1 MAGPLNSA
9 PARGLR
15 RFADVNLA
23 IGLFSALL
31 IAGLWLYIV
40 TKHQNEYRETVS
52 AAFRQS
58 SNLAIAYE
66 EHIARTIK
74 GLDSALQFVR
84 HEYRRLGRDMDMAR
98 YIAEGVIDAQLFTIL
113 SVVDG
118 NGDIVLSSRPFEP
131 TNYADREFFKAHRDG
146 SADMLHINRPV
157 LGRVSGTWQVP
168 MSRRLDK
175 PDGSFGGVVVLSVD
189 PGYFARFYQ
198 KSDIGALGLVTLVGL
213 DGIVRARRVGNDLSF
228 DVDMTGSS
236 LLNQRALQAH
246 GQFLS
251 LGGFDDIQRYVSY
264 RTLSE
269 YPLIV
274 AVGAAQPEVLR
285 EYRRNSR
292 RDYAMALLVSLVI
305 AGFAALL
312 MVTLARQK
320 RAREALALS
329 EARYRGA
336 FEQAAIGMAHTSLD
350 RRFIQ
355 VNQRFCDMLGYT
367 REELLGRPA
376 AGFTHAEDSRRA
388 TEERQQLLSGLA
400 DSLSAEMRYVRKDG
414 SLLWVNRTISLV
426 RDGEGHPLYFLRIVE
441 DITERRKLEAELR
454 ELAATDMLTGIP
466 NRRAFIARLEEEHAR
481 IRRFPQQ
488 QAAVLMLDLD
498 NFKKINDTHGH
509 PAGDSVLR
517 HVAELISTRI
527 RAVDACGR
535 LGGEEFSILLTGAA
549 LPAAAEFADR
559 LRRAIAGSP
568 TLHEGLSLAVTVSV
582 GIAAL
587 RAEDE
592 GADAAL
598 LRADRA
604 LYRAKE
610 SGRDRIEVDDVTQ
623 QPRPAAGSA

>member
-58 SNLAIAYE
+58 SNLTIAYE

-98 YIAEGVIDAQLFTIL
+98 YIEEGVIDAQLFTIL

>member
-236 LLNQRALQAH
+236 LLNQRAL
-246 GQFLS
+246 
-251 LGGFDDIQRYVSY
+251 
-264 RTLSE
+264 
-269 YPLIV
+269 
-274 AVGAAQPEVLR
+274 
-285 EYRRNSR
+285 
-292 RDYAMALLVSLVI
+292 
-305 AGFAALL
+305 
-312 MVTLARQK
+312 
-320 RAREALALS
+320 
-329 EARYRGA
+329 
-336 FEQAAIGMAHTSLD
+336 
-350 RRFIQ
+350 
-355 VNQRFCDMLGYT
+355 
-367 REELLGRPA
+367 
-376 AGFTHAEDSRRA
+376 
-388 TEERQQLLSGLA
+388 
-400 DSLSAEMRYVRKDG
+400 
-414 SLLWVNRTISLV
+414 
-426 RDGEGHPLYFLRIVE
+426 
-441 DITERRKLEAELR
+441 
-454 ELAATDMLTGIP
+454 
-466 NRRAFIARLEEEHAR
+466 
-481 IRRFPQQ
+481 
-488 QAAVLMLDLD
+488 
-498 NFKKINDTHGH
+498 
-509 PAGDSVLR
+509 
-517 HVAELISTRI
+517 
-527 RAVDACGR
+527 
-535 LGGEEFSILLTGAA
+535 
-549 LPAAAEFADR
+549 
-559 LRRAIAGSP
+559 
-568 TLHEGLSLAVTVSV
+568 
-582 GIAAL
+582 
-587 RAEDE
+587 
-592 GADAAL
+592 
-598 LRADRA
+598 
-604 LYRAKE
+604 
-610 SGRDRIEVDDVTQ
+610 
-623 QPRPAAGSA
+623 